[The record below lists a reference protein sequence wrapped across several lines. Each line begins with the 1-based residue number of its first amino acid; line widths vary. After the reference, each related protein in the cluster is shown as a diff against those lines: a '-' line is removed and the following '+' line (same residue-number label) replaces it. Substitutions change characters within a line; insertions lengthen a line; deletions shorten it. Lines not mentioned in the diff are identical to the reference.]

1 MSAQVIGWVVFA
13 VLVTA
18 MITLDIV
25 VGHKKGQEIDIR
37 DSLKWTGFWIS
48 LALAFGIGVYFFK
61 GQTKALEFLAGYL
74 LEYSLSVDNLFVFLM
89 IFTYFSV
96 PPAYQHTALFW
107 GIMGALVMRGIFIA
121 AGVVLVTKFHWLI
134 YVFGVFLIYT
144 AIKMAK
150 GHGEEIHPEKN
161 PVLRLLHKM
170 MPVTTDYGGGKFF
183 IRVDGIRHATP
194 LFAVIMVIG
203 PTDLMFAL
211 DSIPAIL
218 AVTTDPFIVY
228 TSNVF
233 ALMGLRSLFF
243 ALAGLMRL
251 FHYIRHGLVV
261 ILMFVGIKMLVQ
273 DIFHIPIGWSLGF
286 IAGTLTIAVI
296 ASIMRPHKI
305 EMVVDP
311 DEAPSERRD

>member
-1 MSAQVIGWVVFA
+1 MPTEIIGWIAFA
-13 VLVTA
+13 VLFFA
-18 MITLDIV
+18 MITLDLV
-25 VGHKKGQEIDIR
+25 VGHKKGKEIDIKS
-37 DSLKWTGFWIS
+37 SLKWTGFWIGI
-48 LALAFGIGVYFFK
+48 ALAFGVGIYFFK

-96 PPAYQHTALFW
+96 PPAHQHTALFW

-121 AGVVLVTKFHWLI
+121 VGVVLVTKFSWLI

-144 AIKMAK
+144 AIKMAR

-161 PVLRLLHKM
+161 PILRLLHKM
-170 MPVTTDYGGGKFF
+170 MPVTTDYGDGKFF
-183 IRVDGIRHATP
+183 LHIDGVRHATP
-194 LFAVIMVIG
+194 LLAVILVIG
-203 PTDLMFAL
+203 PTDLMFAI

-243 ALAGLMRL
+243 ALAGLMSI
-251 FHYIRHGLVV
+251 FYYIRHGLVV
-261 ILMFVGIKMLVQ
+261 ILMFVGIKMLIQ
-273 DIFHIPIGWSLGF
+273 GFFHIPIAYSLGF
-286 IAGTLTIAVI
+286 IAGTLAIAII
-296 ASIMRPHKI
+296 ASVMRSHKVK
-305 EMVVDP
+305 MVGNPEGGKDNP
-311 DEAPSERRD
+311 

>member
-1 MSAQVIGWVVFA
+1 MSTEVIGWIAFG
-13 VLVTA
+13 VLFIA
-18 MITLDIV
+18 MIALDMI
-25 VGHKKGQEIDIR
+25 VGHKKGKEIDIKE
-37 DSLKWTGFWIS
+37 SLKWTGFWIS
-48 LALAFGIGVYFFK
+48 IALVFGIGIYFFK

-96 PPAYQHTALFW
+96 PPAHQHTALFW

-134 YVFGVFLIYT
+134 YVFGIFLIYT

-150 GHGEEIHPEKN
+150 GHDEEIHPEKN
-161 PVLRLLHKM
+161 PILRLLHKM
-170 MPVTTDYGGGKFF
+170 MPVTTDYGNGKFF
-183 IRVDGIRHATP
+183 LHIDGIRHATP
-194 LFAVIMVIG
+194 LFAVILVIG

-243 ALAGLMRL
+243 ALAGLMSI

-261 ILMFVGIKMLVQ
+261 ILMFVGIKMLLT

-286 IAGTLTIAVI
+286 IAGTLAIAVT
-296 ASIMRPHKI
+296 ASILRPHKL
-305 EMVVDP
+305 EMAVNP
-311 DEAPSERRD
+311 DDGRENP

>member
-1 MSAQVIGWVVFA
+1 MSAEVIGWSAFA
-13 VLVTA
+13 ILFFA
-18 MITLDIV
+18 MIALDMG
-25 VGHKKGQEIDIR
+25 VGHKKGQEIAIK

-48 LALAFGIGVYFFK
+48 IALAFGMGIYFFK

-96 PPAYQHTALFW
+96 PPAHQHTALFW

-121 AGVVLVTKFHWLI
+121 AGVVLVAKFHWLI
-134 YVFGVFLIYT
+134 YVFGLFLVYT

-150 GHGEEIHPEKN
+150 GEEDEEIHPEKN
-161 PVLRLLHKM
+161 LILRLLHKV
-170 MPVTTDYGGGKFF
+170 MPVTTDYGRGNFF
-183 IRVDGIRHATP
+183 LHIDGIRHATP
-194 LFAVIMVIG
+194 LFAAILVLG

-243 ALAGLMRL
+243 ALAGLMSI

-261 ILMFVGIKMLVQ
+261 ILMFVGIKMLLT
-273 DIFHIPIGWSLGF
+273 DLFHIPIGWSLAF
-286 IAGTLTIAVI
+286 IAGTLAIAII
-296 ASIMRPHKI
+296 ASIRHSRKL
-305 EMVVDP
+305 ETVVNTEDGKENP
-311 DEAPSERRD
+311 